1 MLRYKDYR
9 QLIAQVN
16 AGKNINLWG
25 KPNIGK
31 TLTVKNCL
39 FKDINLESVYL
50 NLEYPFSVAHLF
62 KVIPISFSFYYQQDW
77 QNIISKLSDGYNR
90 LLVIDSF
97 DRLHFVSNTFIDD
110 LFQLQQLAQLENFS
124 LILISRMRLEYFHF
138 PGFANYFEEL
148 ELNETNTWTLGQ

>member
-9 QLIAQVN
+9 QLIDQVN

-39 FKDINLESVYL
+39 LKDINLESVYL
-50 NLEYPFSVAHLF
+50 NLEYPFSVDHLF
-62 KVIPISFSFYYQQDW
+62 NVIPISFSFYYQQDW

-90 LLVIDSF
+90 LLVIDNF
-97 DRLHFVSNTFIDD
+97 DRLHFVSDTFSHD
-110 LFQLQQLAQLENFS
+110 
-124 LILISRMRLEYFHF
+124 
-138 PGFANYFEEL
+138 
-148 ELNETNTWTLGQ
+148 